1 MVSEDAEKLNFHTLL
16 VRMKNG
22 IAALENS
29 LVVLFKTKNDVLY
42 SPAVALLSTYP
53 KEMNISF
60 RRYMYMSVHSSF
72 ICNSPNWE
80 TTQMPFIR

>member
-60 RRYMYMSVHSSF
+60 RTDT
-72 ICNSPNWE
+72 C
-80 TTQMPFIR
+80 T